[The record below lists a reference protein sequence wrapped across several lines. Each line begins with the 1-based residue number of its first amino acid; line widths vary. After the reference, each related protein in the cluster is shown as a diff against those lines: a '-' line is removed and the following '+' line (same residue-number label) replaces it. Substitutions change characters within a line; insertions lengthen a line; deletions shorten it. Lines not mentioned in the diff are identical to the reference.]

1 MLVPLVGVPW
11 FFLYYCTFRYLIKR
25 FDFATPGREKEALA
39 DEATLPQ
46 SERAAAVIAGLGG
59 KDNLD
64 DVDCCA
70 TRLRVTVKDGSK
82 VNESALKATGARG
95 VIVRGNGVQSSMART
110 SPLSKRSGRDLIV
123 MKTVLD
129 NLKGKLVVS
138 CRRWKTNRCT
148 ARLLCRE
155 WRWRQPGRCRGDPR
169 Q

>member
-1 MLVPLVGVPW
+1 MFVPLVGVPW

-95 VIVRGNGVQSSMART
+95 VIVRGNGVQVIYGPHVT
-110 SPLSKRSGRDLIV
+110 IIKNEVEEILS
-123 MKTVLD
+123 
-129 NLKGKLVVS
+129 
-138 CRRWKTNRCT
+138 
-148 ARLLCRE
+148 
-155 WRWRQPGRCRGDPR
+155 
-169 Q
+169 